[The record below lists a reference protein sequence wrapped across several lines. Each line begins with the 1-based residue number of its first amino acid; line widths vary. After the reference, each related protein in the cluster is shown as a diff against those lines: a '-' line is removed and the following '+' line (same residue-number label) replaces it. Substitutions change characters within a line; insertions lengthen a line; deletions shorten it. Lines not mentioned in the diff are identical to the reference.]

1 MSRTKQHFLEMQEH
15 LQDTMDDDDYQHQ
28 QYKES
33 VFKDTNQLTNLFKS
47 FGEAIRFAK
56 ELNQLDENRHF

>member
-1 MSRTKQHFLEMQEH
+1 MSKTKQHFLEMQEQI
-15 LQDTMDDDDYQHQ
+15 QDTMDDDDFQHQ

-47 FGEAIRFAK
+47 FGEAIKFAK
-56 ELNQLDENRHF
+56 ELNQSNENRHF

>member
-1 MSRTKQHFLEMQEH
+1 MQEH
-15 LQDTMDDDDYQHQ
+15 IQDTMDDDDYQHQ

-47 FGEAIRFAK
+47 FGEALKFAK
-56 ELNQLDENRHF
+56 ELKQSNENRHF

>member
-1 MSRTKQHFLEMQEH
+1 MSKTKQHFLEMQEH
-15 LQDTMDDDDYQHQ
+15 LQDKMDDDDYQHQ

-56 ELNQLDENRHF
+56 ELNQSNENRHF

>member
-1 MSRTKQHFLEMQEH
+1 MSKTKQHFLEMQEQI
-15 LQDTMDDDDYQHQ
+15 QDTMDDDDYQHQ

-56 ELNQLDENRHF
+56 ELNQSNENRHF

>member
-1 MSRTKQHFLEMQEH
+1 MSKTKQHFLEMQEQI
-15 LQDTMDDDDYQHQ
+15 QDTMDDDDFQHQ

-56 ELNQLDENRHF
+56 ELNQSNENRHF